1 MRGKLR
7 LLAALAACAVLMWAM
22 CAGFPQP
29 ALAASPSFSFQTGGK
44 AAEAGGTV
52 SLAVRVG
59 AGSGVA
65 GFRLRVSYD
74 PTVLRFAGVSPS
86 PQIAAGTLQT
96 NTASNPVCSVYV
108 CNVDLGYAPPLSGT
122 VVTYDFR
129 VLADAPAG
137 PTDMCA
143 CVDETCDY
151 AAQDLALDA
160 CETITLSVSAAP
172 SAEARLTALRP
183 SAGELFPEFSPDRF
197 SYCLPVGSEV
207 ASVVFEADASEGAA
221 VTVGR
226 KSLSAPGTDTP
237 ITITVTAEN
246 RKTKAVYLVTVNRA
260 EKAGKPESSAG
271 SGGKGS
277 SPLPSSAAKAAPN
290 GKSKSASAVKPPSTG
305 KKSVSSSRRVSKAL
319 AESALAA
326 AKQGKHASSSA
337 AVRTAGGGASSGWG
351 TASTAVPAAVS
362 TVPLT
367 VVQDR
372 MPTYLIGMLA
382 AGFCMVTGVLLSLW
396 LGGKKK

>member
-1 MRGKLR
+1 MKGKFR

-59 AGSGVA
+59 VGSGVA

-197 SYCLPVGSEV
+197 SYGLPVGSEV

-221 VTVGR
+221 VTVSR

-246 RKTKAVYLVTVNRA
+246 RKTKAVYLVTVSR
-260 EKAGKPESSAG
+260 AG
-271 SGGKGS
+271 SGGKKS
-277 SPLPSSAAKAAPN
+277 SPLPSSAAKAAPKE
-290 GKSKSASAVKPPSTG
+290 KSKSASAVKPPSTG
-305 KKSVSSSRRVSKAL
+305 KKSVSSSRRVSKAA

-351 TASTAVPAAVS
+351 TASTAVPASVS

-372 MPTYLIGMLA
+372 LPTYLIGMLA

-396 LGGKKK
+396 LRGKKK